1 MIFFENHPELRPHR
15 DPIRVSAEIW
25 DILKGAKICGE
36 NWAKLSGIG
45 VGPGHHPE
53 QIRNHAPRA
62 REVPHRVNVGENF
75 RIDHG
80 RKPRVRFWIYFSMLY
95 MATLGTVWHEMF
107 HWDLLGTCATWETRF
122 PMLTLWG
129 F

>member
-45 VGPGHHPE
+45 AGPGHHPG

-75 RIDHG
+75 E
-80 RKPRVRFWIYFSMLY
+80 S
-95 MATLGTVWHEMF
+95 TLVENPTLDFGFILV
-107 HWDLLGTCATWETRF
+107 CCTW
-122 PMLTLWG
+122 PP
-129 F
+129 